1 MPKPQSFENHAR
13 LIPLFHG
20 FVFGALSVN
29 FAWSIVRAVR
39 TPSIDT
45 LVPVLTAAALIL
57 LAFYARSFALR
68 AQDRVIRLEMRLRMQ
83 QILPPDLRARV
94 PDFTPRQL
102 VALRFAGDAELPA
115 LAAAVLRDNIH
126 DMKTIK
132 KMVGDWQADY
142 LRV

>member
-20 FVFGALSVN
+20 FVLGSLSVN
-29 FAWSIVRAVR
+29 FAWAALRALK

-45 LVPVLTAAALIL
+45 SVSVLTATALIVL
-57 LAFYARSFALR
+57 GFYARIFALR

-83 QILPPDLRARV
+83 QILPPDLRGRI

-102 VALRFAGDAELPA
+102 VAMRFASDAELPT

-132 KMVGDWQADY
+132 KMIGDWQADY